1 MLFLIFNFQVEV
13 TNSLHFYVFQN
24 FNFHEFSWVDF
35 INWFKDFWKGGFF
48 FVYLNF
54 LMVSVLAHLNE
65 VTMVVKLMTPLLAW
79 PFALKA
85 FFYYKCIYVLL
96 KILRVLW
103 ILKSF
108 LMFYIS
114 NCLQIFI
121 KLSLALNR
129 GFFCKVRVKVERY
142 DNMYMQHGII

>member
-1 MLFLIFNFQVEV
+1 MFSKTSIFMNFHGWILLIGSKIFEKVVLALFIWIFLI
-13 TNSLHFYVFQN
+13 
-24 FNFHEFSWVDF
+24 
-35 INWFKDFWKGGFF
+35 
-48 FVYLNF
+48 
-54 LMVSVLAHLNE
+54 VSVLAHLNE